1 MVEDCWWKW
10 EKWEEKANCE
20 GLVGA
25 MRLRL
30 DDEDDGC
37 IGNVVSKGGPY
48 WTRFGQDMAK
58 MEIENAISLEW
69 LKR

>member
-1 MVEDCWWKW
+1 
-10 EKWEEKANCE
+10 
-20 GLVGA
+20 
-25 MRLRL
+25 MRLKL

-58 MEIENAISLEW
+58 MVIENAISLEW